1 MLVLFNVSISLEF
14 SYPRIKLR
22 ASDWSSA
29 DKANV
34 EKSKRLSADKNSSY
48 SQIIATTF
56 EHVVDTGLKLTITS
70 FLIRICCLFL
80 LQRPLLACRNGPFK
94 TYLMKYVPTLEVK
107 YWPTFW
113 CLESRAQTVLISMVS

>member
-1 MLVLFNVSISLEF
+1 MKFNLLQKCGFNLLRDVVDMLVLFNVSISLEF

-70 FLIRICCLFL
+70 FLIRICCLFYCSGL
-80 LQRPLLACRNGPFK
+80 F
-94 TYLMKYVPTLEVK
+94 
-107 YWPTFW
+107 
-113 CLESRAQTVLISMVS
+113 